1 MADPPLPLVD
11 PGAGI
16 ALRAWRDDDAPALAA
31 AWADPDVARWA
42 TVPGDGSVAAAARWI
57 AGAPL
62 RAATGASVDL
72 VVGPVDGDDV
82 WGEVGVA
89 RLRLRADGE
98 ERTVGDVGWWV
109 VAPRRGRGVA
119 RAAVALLAG
128 WAASEG
134 GLTPLVARIEPGH
147 LASEAVAA
155 GAGFT
160 RRGPFDPGH
169 DLWVRV

>member
-1 MADPPLPLVD
+1 VADPPLPLID
-11 PGAGI
+11 ATAGI
-16 ALRAWRDDDAPALAA
+16 ALRAWRADDAPALAA

-42 TVPGDGSVAAAARWI
+42 TVPGERSLAAAARWI
-57 AGAPL
+57 GGAPL
-62 RAATGASVDL
+62 RAGTGASVDL
-72 VVGPVDGDDV
+72 VVGPVDGAEV

-89 RLRLRADGE
+89 RLRLRADGD
-98 ERTVGDVGWWV
+98 ERTVWDVGWWV
-109 VAPRRGRGVA
+109 VASQRGRGVA

-128 WAASEG
+128 WASSDG
-134 GLTPLVARIEPGH
+134 GLTPLVARIAPGH
-147 LASEAVAA
+147 LASEAVAT